1 MIARSTLLLVTLLC
15 LGSDTAQ
22 AQRVIRGVVS
32 DGADRAVVG
41 AIVRSIPG
49 GVATE
54 TDHRGRFRLVDSS
67 AAIDSLVVTRIG
79 YLPRRLSVRGSGE
92 ITINLDHSQVV
103 LATLVSIANRREQH
117 AADIAIPV
125 ISVSREVIEASGA
138 VSLDRLL
145 DDVPG
150 LQQSAEPPARS
161 GLTIR
166 GIGGSRVLVL
176 VDGEPVAGAL
186 LEDRD
191 LSRISLASVER
202 VEIVRGP
209 LAAIYGSEAIGGV
222 INVVTRRPSGGLAAR
237 ALAGFGSRGRRTALV
252 EVGAG
257 GDVSWHATV
266 GHRSVAEI
274 GVHPATDLS
283 LQRVWDGRISLA
295 MPISEALRLRV
306 DGSAMRE
313 RQRWPID
320 AAMNAFNDN
329 EAISGWAELEHERER
344 TVFRTRLSAQAFNHL
359 YREADGPV
367 PYAGSGAPEQRE
379 RLVRLLSVMT
389 RTLGAGHTADLG
401 TEITYRRIESP
412 DRLVGGSADETGL
425 DVWLSNAWR
434 HGDWLVTGAARQA
447 WSSSWG
453 STFTPSVTAAWQP
466 DAALRLRG
474 GVARGY
480 RAPSFKETHWSFS
493 NPTAGYQVRGN
504 TNLSPES
511 SWQLSLGLAW
521 EPAPGTA
528 IDVELYHNSLRDL
541 IDFRS
546 AGASPAGLEIHQTT
560 NVARAMTRGLDLNI
574 QQRIGN
580 LSIIAAWSWLHTRD
594 FDDDQPLPERIPHS
608 IRLSARQDLGRA
620 SVTLTGR
627 WLSPTPAAGGFGQR
641 NALLGLD
648 LAASSH
654 LTRQLELRGGIENLL
669 DQVPDG
675 WSAPLGRTARIELE
689 ITP

>member
-1 MIARSTLLLVTLLC
+1 VIIRGAFLLVTMVC
-15 LGSDTAQ
+15 LGSETAP

-32 DGADRAVVG
+32 DSADRAVIG
-41 AIVRSIPG
+41 AIVRPIPG
-49 GVATE
+49 GIATE
-54 TDHRGRFRLVDSS
+54 TDHRGRFRIVDSTS
-67 AAIDSLVVTRIG
+67 AVDSVVVTRIG
-79 YLPRRLSVRGSGE
+79 YLPRRVSVPGSGDV
-92 ITINLDHSQVV
+92 TIRLDQSPVV
-103 LATLVSIANRREQH
+103 LATLVSIANRREES

-150 LQQSAEPPARS
+150 LQQSAEPPAKS
-161 GLTIR
+161 GLMIR

-202 VEIVRGP
+202 VEVVRGP

-222 INVVTRRPSGGLAAR
+222 INVVTRRPVGDLAVNAV
-237 ALAGFGSRGRRTALV
+237 AGIGSRGRRTALL
-252 EVGAG
+252 EAG
-257 GDVSWHATV
+257 GDGPVAWQASV
-266 GHRSVAEI
+266 GHRSVDEI

-283 LQRVWDGRISLA
+283 LQRVWDGRVSLT
-295 MPISEALRLRV
+295 MPISKALRLRL

-329 EAISGWAELEHERER
+329 EAISGWAELLHER
-344 TVFRTRLSAQAFNHL
+344 V
-359 YREADGPV
+359 V
-367 PYAGSGAPEQRE
+367 
-379 RLVRLLSVMT
+379 T
-389 RTLGAGHTADLG
+389 RTLGGGHTADLG
-401 TEITYRRIESP
+401 AEASYRRIESP
-412 DRLVGGSADETGL
+412 DRLVGGSADETGF
-425 DVWLSNAWR
+425 DIWLSDAWR

-447 WSSSWG
+447 WSSTWG
-453 STFTPSVTAAWQP
+453 TTFTPSVTAAWQP
-466 DAALRLRG
+466 DAALRVRG

-480 RAPSFKETHWSFS
+480 RAPSFKETHWNFS
-493 NPTAGYQVRGN
+493 NPTAGYEVRGN
-504 TNLSPES
+504 NALSPES
-511 SWQLSLGLAW
+511 SWQVSLGLAW
-521 EPAPGTA
+521 EPGAGTV
-528 IDVELYHNSLRDL
+528 IDVEMYHNSLRDL

-546 AGASPAGLEIHQTT
+546 AGTSPAGLEIHQTT

-574 QQRIGN
+574 QQRLGD

-594 FDDDQPLPERIPHS
+594 LESDQPLSERIPHS
-608 IRLSARQDLGRA
+608 IRLSARQDLGEA
-620 SVTLTGR
+620 AVTFTGR
-627 WLSPTPAAGGFGQR
+627 WLSATPAAGGFDAR
-641 NALLGLD
+641 EALLSLD
-648 LAASSH
+648 VAASWH

-675 WSAPLGRTARIELE
+675 WSAPLGRTARLELA

>member
-1 MIARSTLLLVTLLC
+1 MIIRGAFLLVTMVC
-15 LGSDTAQ
+15 LGSETAP

-32 DGADRAVVG
+32 DSADRAVIG
-41 AIVRSIPG
+41 AIVRPIPG
-49 GVATE
+49 GIATE
-54 TDHRGRFRLVDSS
+54 TDHRGRFRIVDSTS
-67 AAIDSLVVTRIG
+67 AVDSVVVTRIG
-79 YLPRRLSVRGSGE
+79 YLPRRVSVPGSGHV
-92 ITINLDHSQVV
+92 TIRLDQSPVV
-103 LATLVSIANRREQH
+103 LATLVSIANRREES

-150 LQQSAEPPARS
+150 LQQSAEPPAKS
-161 GLTIR
+161 GLMIR

-202 VEIVRGP
+202 VEVVRGP

-222 INVVTRRPSGGLAAR
+222 INVVTRRPVGDLAVNAV
-237 ALAGFGSRGRRTALV
+237 AGIGSRGRRTALL
-252 EVGAG
+252 EAG
-257 GDVSWHATV
+257 GDGPVAWQASV
-266 GHRSVAEI
+266 GHRSVDEI

-283 LQRVWDGRISLA
+283 LQRVWDGRVSLT
-295 MPISEALRLRV
+295 MPISKALRLRL

-329 EAISGWAELEHERER
+329 EAISGWAELLHERER
-344 TVFRTRLSAQAFNHL
+344 TAIRTRLSAQAFNHL
-359 YREADGPV
+359 YREANGPI

-379 RLVRLLSVMT
+379 RLARLLSVVT
-389 RTLGAGHTADLG
+389 RTLGGGHTADLG
-401 TEITYRRIESP
+401 AEASYRRIESP
-412 DRLVGGSADETGL
+412 DRLVGGSADETGF
-425 DVWLSNAWR
+425 DIWLSDAWR

-447 WSSSWG
+447 WSSTWG
-453 STFTPSVTAAWQP
+453 TTFTPSVTAAWQP
-466 DAALRLRG
+466 DAALRVRG

-480 RAPSFKETHWSFS
+480 RAPSFKETHWNFS
-493 NPTAGYQVRGN
+493 NPTAGYEVRGN
-504 TNLSPES
+504 NALSPES
-511 SWQLSLGLAW
+511 SWQVSLGLAW
-521 EPAPGTA
+521 ELGAGTV
-528 IDVELYHNSLRDL
+528 IDVEMYHNSLRDL

-546 AGASPAGLEIHQTT
+546 AGTSPAGLEIHQTT

-574 QQRIGN
+574 QQRLGD

-594 FDDDQPLPERIPHS
+594 LESDQPLSERIPHS
-608 IRLSARQDLGRA
+608 IRLSARQDLGEA
-620 SVTLTGR
+620 AVTFTGR
-627 WLSPTPAAGGFGQR
+627 WLSATPAAGGFDAR
-641 NALLGLD
+641 EALLSLD
-648 LAASSH
+648 VAASWH

-675 WSAPLGRTARIELE
+675 WSAPLGRTARLELA